1 MKQFIKHKGIKWS
14 VFVLFSLTLSW
25 SFGQVPTPTQQVHK
39 RLLLQ
44 NGTAHIGNGEMIR
57 NASIAIEEGKILFVR
72 NALTYQLD
80 ESEWDTIISLKGKH
94 VYPGFI
100 AANLTIGLTEI
111 DAVRATRDFR
121 ETGSINPNVRAL
133 IAYNT
138 DSKVMYTIRTNGVL
152 VTQSTPRGG
161 LISGTSS
168 VMALDGWNWEDAVY
182 KADDGVHLNWPQ
194 KHQSTGWW
202 AEPGKSQVN
211 KKYKET
217 TTRIYAFFEEAA
229 AYVKSR
235 SPEKMQLKMEAM
247 RGVMDGSQRLFIHAD
262 FAPEMNDIIDFSRQF
277 KFEHTV
283 IVGGYDADIIAER
296 LKENNIA
303 IMLGRPH
310 SLPKFEDDLTYA
322 TFHKAKRLQQA
333 GVEYCI
339 QAAGSMEVMN
349 ARNIPFLA
357 GTAWSYGLTEEEA
370 VASVSLNVARILGVD
385 DIIGSLE
392 KGKDATLFVSDGNA
406 LEMRTN
412 NVSMAMVKGNFIV
425 LDNHQMELSRKYH
438 ERYGLKGGE

>member
-1 MKQFIKHKGIKWS
+1 
-14 VFVLFSLTLSW
+14 
-25 SFGQVPTPTQQVHK
+25 
-39 RLLLQ
+39 
-44 NGTAHIGNGEMIR
+44 
-57 NASIAIEEGKILFVR
+57 
-72 NALTYQLD
+72 
-80 ESEWDTIISLKGKH
+80 
-94 VYPGFI
+94 
-100 AANLTIGLTEI
+100 
-111 DAVRATRDFR
+111 
-121 ETGSINPNVRAL
+121 
-133 IAYNT
+133 
-138 DSKVMYTIRTNGVL
+138 
-152 VTQSTPRGG
+152 
-161 LISGTSS
+161 
-168 VMALDGWNWEDAVY
+168 MALDGWNWEDAVY
-182 KADDGVHLNWPQ
+182 KADDGVHLNWPR

-202 AEPGKSQVN
+202 AEPGESKANN
-211 KKYKET
+211 KYQET
-217 TTRIYAFFEEAA
+217 VDRIYAFFEEAA
-229 AYVKSR
+229 AYAKNK
-235 SPEKMQLKMEAM
+235 SPEKVQLKMEAM
-247 RGVMDGSQRLFIHAD
+247 RGVIDGNKRLFVHAD

-339 QAAGSMEVMN
+339 QAAGDMEVMN

-385 DIIGSLE
+385 DQIGSLE

-406 LEMRTN
+406 LDMRTN
-412 NVSMAMVKGNFIV
+412 HVSLAMVKGNFIV

-438 ERYGLKGGE
+438 ERYGIE